1 MVYNLQK
8 LLEYPPYYTV
18 QKSLIM
24 VHQGY
29 WRNQSLTISVKPNCL
44 TISLGSQQV
53 FSFDLAG
60 RLWTALV
67 NEVSYR
73 RGLDGK
79 VVAKW
84 QTADKSRHRRWLS
97 SEEADNLIQRAHTIL
112 NHLLQDLN
120 SAQITLNPPLDA
132 KGWRDLQTAAS
143 FDISTAYADAL
154 KYRQVYKP
162 VGILPPDQYISVVLQ
177 ATEGCSFNT
186 CTFCDFYRD
195 RSFRI
200 KQEDEFREHV
210 RAVKTYLSEGLSLR
224 RTIFLGDANA
234 LVVPMPRL
242 VRLFEVVHEELDVE
256 KLGGIFAFLDG
267 FSGERKTAED
277 FALLARLGLKRVYI
291 GMESGHE
298 PLLRFLRKPGTPE
311 DVLQAVRNIKAGGV
325 AVGIIVLLGAGGK
338 KYAEAHV
345 RETIQLINAMPLD
358 LEDLI
363 YFSELIENE
372 NLPYV
377 QSAYQSS
384 LEPLSA
390 EERIRQGEQI
400 ENALLFHPERGTP
413 HISRYDI
420 REFIY

>member
-1 MVYNLQK
+1 
-8 LLEYPPYYTV
+8 
-18 QKSLIM
+18 M

-29 WRNQSLTISVKPNCL
+29 WKNQSLTISVKPNCL

-67 NEVSYR
+67 EEISYR

-84 QTADKSRHRRWLS
+84 QTPEKSRKRRWLS
-97 SEEADNLIQRAHTIL
+97 PLEADQLVQSANTIVSQI
-112 NHLLQDLN
+112 LQELSSN
-120 SAQITLNPPLDA
+120 KITLSPPLDS
-132 KGWRDLQTAAS
+132 KGWRDLQTAAT
-143 FDISTAYADAL
+143 FDVSAAHADAE

-195 RSFRI
+195 RPFRI
-200 KQEDEFREHV
+200 KREDEFRNHIQ
-210 RAVKTYLSEGLSLR
+210 AVKSFLGAGLSLR

-242 VRLFEVVHEELDVE
+242 IRLFEIVHEELDVE

-267 FSGERKTAED
+267 FSGERKTRED
-277 FALLARLGLKRVYI
+277 FAHLAKLGLKRVYI

-338 KYAEAHV
+338 KFAEAHV
-345 RETIQLINAMPLD
+345 RDTIQLINAMPLD

-384 LEPLSA
+384 LEPLSSQ
-390 EERIRQGEQI
+390 ERIQQGEQI
-400 ENALLFHPERGTP
+400 ENALLFDPERGTP